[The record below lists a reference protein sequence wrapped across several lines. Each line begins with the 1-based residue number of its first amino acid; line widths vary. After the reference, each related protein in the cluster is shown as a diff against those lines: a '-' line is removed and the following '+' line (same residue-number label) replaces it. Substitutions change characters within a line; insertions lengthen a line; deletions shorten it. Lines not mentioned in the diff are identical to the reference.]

1 MSDQYEQDEHDR
13 FPETSSPDAAIQNI
27 EVIENEDQVLNFT
40 QRKRQQIITQMMG
53 TNGEKLKELERGDKM
68 VLLQALDGMDR
79 SALGKKRLKTDEKTA
94 ASAAAAAALIAQ
106 VLTAPGVSQAGRSDA
121 PRASVPT
128 LPTNIPDPQLVPG
141 EIATDAP
148 QMDVDS
154 FMAQSCVEGLGQ
166 QDV

>member
-1 MSDQYEQDEHDR
+1 MSDPYEQDEYDR
-13 FPETSSPDAAIQNI
+13 FPETSGSDAAIQNI

-40 QRKRQQIITQMMG
+40 QRKRQQIVTQMMG
-53 TNGEKLKELERGDKM
+53 AEGEKLKDLERGDKM

-94 ASAAAAAALIAQ
+94 ASAQAAAALIAQ
-106 VLTAPGVSQAGRSDA
+106 VLTAPGINHAGRGDA
-121 PRASVPT
+121 PRAAIPT
-128 LPTNIPDPQLVPG
+128 LPTDIPDPQLVPG

-148 QMDVDS
+148 QMDVDT
-154 FMAQSCVEGLGQ
+154 FMAQSFDRGVGQ